1 MVGPWRPPS
10 SSLEFAALMILVT
23 GMSRSG
29 TSMVCQ
35 LLTGLGV
42 SFGDTAAMLPG
53 DRWNPSGYFELR
65 EVVDVNSLVIT
76 GLPRTRSRFGAW
88 LSKVAYLRMPPA
100 AAIAAR
106 AVRQR
111 PTIAALGE
119 RHRARAVKDPRFCL
133 SLPYWRQWAGVDR
146 IVVCLRHPGAVVDS
160 LLRRHWL
167 PRWLGARFSAY
178 HIDALLAQLP
188 DHGVAFVDVDRLVGG
203 DVGELDALRR
213 ELDLAAGAPSS
224 ALLRPVV
231 RSELF
236 TSRERAAGQ
245 CPAVAMAAW
254 QRLTAVAAA
263 RRSQVAGEAPV

>member
-1 MVGPWRPPS
+1 
-10 SSLEFAALMILVT
+10 MILVT

-42 SFGDTAAMLPG
+42 AFGDSAAMLPG

-88 LSKVAYLRMPPA
+88 CSKVAYLCMPPA
-100 AAIAAR
+100 AAIAGR
-106 AVRQR
+106 AARQR
-111 PTIAALGE
+111 TAIAALGE

-133 SLPYWRQWAGVDR
+133 SLLYWRQWAAVDL
-146 IVVCLRHPGAVVDS
+146 IVVCVRHPAAVVDS

-167 PRWLGARFSAY
+167 PRWLGARFYAY

-188 DHGVAFVDVDRLVGG
+188 ETGVAFVDVDRLVAG
-203 DVGELDALRR
+203 DARELDALRG
-213 ELDLAAGAPSS
+213 ELGLAAGVPS
-224 ALLRPVV
+224 AELMRAVV

-236 TSRERAAGQ
+236 TSGERVAGP
-245 CPAVAMAAW
+245 CPAVALAAW